1 MGPREDT
8 CAGRRRI
15 AKPVIGAAR
24 RQHRCLDCDGW
35 DETIVTL
42 ARHALASD
50 PSPMMVTAKLTGNT
64 ERFRGVEP
72 KARRVISRTFMFR
85 LSTRA

>member
-1 MGPREDT
+1 
-8 CAGRRRI
+8 
-15 AKPVIGAAR
+15 
-24 RQHRCLDCDGW
+24 
-35 DETIVTL
+35 
-42 ARHALASD
+42 
-50 PSPMMVTAKLTGNT
+50 MMVTAKLTGNT